1 MSAPSPHHADILV
14 VGAGA
19 AGLMAGI
26 HAGRS
31 APQGTRVVLLDG
43 SKRIGT
49 KILVA
54 GGGRCNVTH
63 DVVHVED
70 YTGPSV
76 HTIKAV
82 LDSFPVAQTTAFFET
97 LGVKLKREDTGKLFP
112 TTDRAR
118 TVLDALLGACE
129 DAKVRIL
136 TEHRVTSVAKT
147 ATGFALETSQGPWT
161 CTKLILSTGGRAL
174 PSSGSDGGGYALV
187 KALGHSLTD
196 TWPGLVPLTIEKGH
210 WIPDFKG
217 ITFEGELRLEG
228 PPGKV
233 LHRQAGSVLLTH
245 FGLSGPAPMDI
256 SRHLRGHQAAK
267 PKLLL
272 SFLPGVD
279 LAKADALLVAAA
291 AKRPKAQIATILH
304 EDFRLANQLCEALC
318 WSATKVLPSAPCGQ
332 LTREERR
339 ALAQTLTGLVIPVTG
354 DRGYDYAEVTA
365 GGVPLVEVNT
375 KTMASRRCEGLF
387 LAGEI
392 LDCDGRIGGYNFQWA
407 WCTGRLA
414 GRNAGG

>member
-1 MSAPSPHHADILV
+1 MQQHADILI
-14 VGAGA
+14 VGTGA

-26 HAGRS
+26 HA
-31 APQGTRVVLLDG
+31 AQGASKGTKVVLLDG

-70 YTGPSV
+70 YTGPSK

-82 LDSFPVAQTTAFFET
+82 LDSFPVAQTVEFFKN
-97 LGVKLKREDTGKLFP
+97 LGVHLKLEDTGKLFP

-118 TVLDALLGACE
+118 TVLEALVGAVE
-129 DAKVRIL
+129 SAGAQIL
-136 TEHRVTSVAKT
+136 TEHRVTHVAK
-147 ATGFALETSQGPWT
+147 ADGGFALETSQGPWT
-161 CTKLILSTGGRAL
+161 CSRLIITTGGKAL

-187 KALGHSLTD
+187 QTLGHSITD
-196 TWPGLVPLTIEKGH
+196 TWPGLVPLTITKNH
-210 WIPDFKG
+210 WITEMKG

-228 PPGKV
+228 PPNKV
-233 LHRQAGSVLLTH
+233 LHKQAGSILFTH

-256 SRHLRGHQAAK
+256 SRHLRANAK
-267 PKLLL
+267 AQPKLLL
-272 SFLPGVD
+272 SFLPGMD
-279 LAKADALLVAAA
+279 LNKADALLAQLA
-291 AKRPKAQIATILH
+291 AKRPKALWPTLLH
-304 EDFRLANQLCEALC
+304 EELRLTSQLADRLGTLDTPALPAGQCPREA
-318 WSATKVLPSAPCGQ
+318 
-332 LTREERR
+332 RR

-354 DRGYDYAEVTA
+354 DRGYEYAEVTA
-365 GGVPLVEVNT
+365 GGVPLVEVNS
-375 KTMASRRCEGLF
+375 KTMASRACENLF

-414 GRNAGG
+414 GLSVSSFTR